1 MEKRVQLLDPLKFNP
16 SRSIAEPL
24 QIKWNLCV
32 LCQKKGNKPLV
43 HPKDGYEII
52 EKNILKFSEVD
63 ALPHK
68 LNFNHINEGSGISQ
82 TLQKNNARW
91 HKSCYLAYCP
101 QKLERAIKR
110 RNEDEGTD
118 CASPVKTRRSI
129 GPLPSSN
136 KDICFFCEEPSTKKN
151 KLIKAVTDNIDI
163 QVRGYVKAI
172 GDRKLETKL
181 ADGDMHV
188 P

>member
-1 MEKRVQLLDPLKFNP
+1 MKLQRAKIRDKKRK
-16 SRSIAEPL
+16 
-24 QIKWNLCV
+24 
-32 LCQKKGNKPLV
+32 
-43 HPKDGYEII
+43 
-52 EKNILKFSEVD
+52 
-63 ALPHK
+63 
-68 LNFNHINEGSGISQ
+68 
-82 TLQKNNARW
+82 
-91 HKSCYLAYCP
+91 
-101 QKLERAIKR
+101 
-110 RNEDEGTD
+110 NEDEGTD

-181 ADGDMHV
+181 ADGDMHAIDAMYHMTKLENRSRSHKRKKKS
-188 P
+188 